1 VRNTMNTS
9 AAYRYCEMR
18 MRAVAPVNRGSPAQ
32 PRRRRGR
39 AISQSADRLWRPD
52 LAAQEWRAS

>member
-1 VRNTMNTS
+1 MRNTMNTG

-18 MRAVAPVNRGSPAQ
+18 MTAVAPVSRGSPAQ
-32 PRRRRGR
+32 PGRGR
-39 AISQSADRLWRPD
+39 GRSISQSADRLWSPD